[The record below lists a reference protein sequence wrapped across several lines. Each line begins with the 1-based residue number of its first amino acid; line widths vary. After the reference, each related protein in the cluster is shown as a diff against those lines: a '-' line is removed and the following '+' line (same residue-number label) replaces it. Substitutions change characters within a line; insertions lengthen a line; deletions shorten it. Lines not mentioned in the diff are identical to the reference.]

1 MAKHEEDDGTATER
15 LAPLVL
21 AAVGEIPKARTR
33 RVHDP
38 DAAAH
43 ELAQKAALKAGLMAG
58 ALALPTGPLGWLTLA
73 PELRSVW
80 RIQVQLVA
88 DIAALYGRKTGLNE
102 AQVLYCLF
110 RHNGVRALQDLLVR
124 VGDRAAVGAVPARV
138 LQLAARKAAASVVRR
153 LGGRGVARWLP
164 VAGAVGLGAYAYWET
179 ARVGATA
186 REMFAAEVVEG

>member
-1 MAKHEEDDGTATER
+1 MKKPEDDAVTDR
-15 LAPLVL
+15 LTPLVL

-38 DAAAH
+38 DAAAQ
-43 ELAQKAALKAGLMAG
+43 ELARKAALKAALVAG
-58 ALALPTGPLGWLTLA
+58 ALALPTGPLGWLTLL

-88 DIAALYGRKTGLNE
+88 DIAALYGRKTALDE
-102 AQVLYCLF
+102 AKVLYCLF
-110 RHNGVRALQDLLVR
+110 RHNGVRALQDLLLR

-138 LQLAARKAAASVVRR
+138 LQLAARKVAASLARR
-153 LGGRGVARWLP
+153 LAGRGVSRWLP
-164 VAGAVGLGAYAYWET
+164 VAGAVGLGAYAYYET

-186 REMFAAEVVEG
+186 RELFAAEVVES

>member
-1 MAKHEEDDGTATER
+1 MAKDEDGATDR

-38 DAAAH
+38 DAAAQD
-43 ELAQKAALKAGLMAG
+43 LAQKAALKAALVAG
-58 ALALPTGPLGWLTLA
+58 ALALPTGPLGWLTLL

-88 DIAALYGRKTGLNE
+88 DIAALYGRKTGLDE
-102 AQVLYCLF
+102 AKILYCLF

-124 VGDRAAVGAVPARV
+124 VGDRAAVGPVPARV
-138 LQLAARKAAASVVRR
+138 LQLAARKAAASLARR
-153 LGGRGVARWLP
+153 LAGRGVSRWLP
-164 VAGAVGLGAYAYWET
+164 VAGAVGLGAYAYFET